1 MESALDSSLDKVIS
15 STLGYCR
22 FILKSEQKKNDF
34 LSDEL
39 VAQATAA
46 CRHLVTYLHKIINH
60 MKNNLDGGNI
70 DNVLSQFG
78 SRLHTLIFD
87 HLQGKTE
94 TKKIKNF
101 LLNAIFTKVFLSLP
115 IFVYGWYAC
124 NLRHQRIPHGGKG
137 FELYI
142 CRPRI

>member
-15 STLGYCR
+15 STMGYCR

-39 VAQATAA
+39 AAQATAA

-87 HLQGKTE
+87 HLQGRTE

-101 LLNAIFTKVFLSLP
+101 LLNAIFTKVFFKSSNFRLWVVCLQFATSKNT
-115 IFVYGWYAC
+115 A
-124 NLRHQRIPHGGKG
+124 RRQR
-137 FELYI
+137 L
-142 CRPRI
+142 

>member
-1 MESALDSSLDKVIS
+1 MIQFFFQESMESALDSSLDKVIS
-15 STLGYCR
+15 STMGYCR

-39 VAQATAA
+39 AAQATAA

-94 TKKIKNF
+94 IKKNEEFFYWLHFFK
-101 LLNAIFTKVFLSLP
+101 LES
-115 IFVYGWYAC
+115 
-124 NLRHQRIPHGGKG
+124 
-137 FELYI
+137 
-142 CRPRI
+142 